1 MKGPKDDSKD
11 DSATKVPEAAT
22 RKDVLNFEEAAAFL
36 GVSTKTFTKVLRH
49 ENLPGRK
56 VGREWKFSRAALIAW
71 LSAGRV
77 RDYHDDADGEAPA
90 EPDRAGARAMHT
102 LEPRARSFE
111 TFAAE
116 ED

>member
-1 MKGPKDDSKD
+1 MTRPKDDD
-11 DSATKVPEAAT
+11 ETKVPDAAT

-56 VGREWKFSRAALIAW
+56 VGREWKFARAALIAW

-77 RDYHDDADGEAPA
+77 RDYHDDADGEAPVDV
-90 EPDRAGARAMHT
+90 DRPSARATHT

-111 TFAAE
+111 TFTAE